1 MATDNT
7 SDNLNETDFA
17 TRAIHAGSF
26 AGTSAP
32 PIYQGVNAPH
42 PDKGVAYISEIG
54 GVGGPTVA
62 ALQELVQ
69 EMEGAAWTVAFPAGQ
84 AAIGYTLFA
93 LLKSGDRV
101 IAHRSIYTYA
111 TTLLRE
117 DLPIKWG
124 VEVEWVDMRDL
135 AALEKALQTPARLVY
150 FEPISNPAFHLLDT
164 GRICQLAHD
173 AGALAVLDNTL
184 LSPYLFQ
191 PLAAGADVVIQSA
204 TKYLCGHGDALGGVV
219 SGNEPAVGDAIIRF
233 RRLMGGIMAPLN
245 AYLIMRGI
253 RTLPVR
259 MDRHCHNALQVAQ
272 FLQNHPAVSEVR
284 YPGLPDY
291 PAPPALRSQ
300 YRGFGGILGFVID
313 PTLDNLA
320 VRQRIKLGHPWGSL
334 GDVGTLV
341 AAPGEDTS
349 RDIPANYLRIAVGLE
364 APQDIITDLD
374 QALRASS

>member
-1 MATDNT
+1 MTVNSHSHEPDQ
-7 SDNLNETDFA
+7 TDFA

-42 PDKGVAYISEIG
+42 PEKGVAYISEIG

-84 AAIGYTLFA
+84 AAIGHTLFA
-93 LLKSGDRV
+93 LLQSGDRV
-101 IAHRSIYTYA
+101 VAHRNIYTYA

-117 DLPIKWG
+117 DLPAKWG

-135 AALEKALQTPARLVY
+135 TALEKALQKPARLVY
-150 FEPISNPAFHLLDT
+150 FEPITNPAFHLLDT
-164 GRICQLAHD
+164 GRICQLAHA

-191 PLAAGADVVIQSA
+191 PLAAGADIVIQSA

-219 SGNEPAVGDAIIRF
+219 SGNEAEVGDAIVRF
-233 RRLMGGIMAPLN
+233 RRLMGGIMAPMN

-259 MDRHCHNALQVAQ
+259 MERHCQNALQVAQ
-272 FLQNHPAVSEVR
+272 FLQNHPAVREVR
-284 YPGLPDY
+284 YPGLADY
-291 PAPPALRSQ
+291 PAPAALKAQ
-300 YRGFGGILGFVID
+300 YRGFGGILGFVVD
-313 PTLDNLA
+313 PAVDHQA
-320 VRQRIKLGHPWGSL
+320 VRQRVRLGHPWGSL

-341 AAPGEDTS
+341 AAPGEDPF
-349 RDIPANYLRIAVGLE
+349 RDIPANYLRVAVGLE
-364 APQDIITDLD
+364 APQDIIADLD
-374 QALRASS
+374 QALSST

>member
-1 MATDNT
+1 MATENT
-7 SDNLNETDFA
+7 SHDVNQTDFA

-42 PDKGVAYISEIG
+42 PEKGVAYVSEVG

-69 EMEGAAWTVAFPAGQ
+69 TLEGAAWTVALPAGQ
-84 AAIGYTLFA
+84 AAIGHTFFA
-93 LLKSGDRV
+93 LLQSGDRV
-101 IAHRSIYTYA
+101 IAHRNIYTYA
-111 TTLLRE
+111 TVLLRE
-117 DLPIKWG
+117 DLPHKWG

-135 AALEKALQTPARLVY
+135 AALENALQKPARLVY
-150 FEPISNPAFHLLDT
+150 FEPITNPAFHLLDT

-191 PLAAGADVVIQSA
+191 PLSAGADVVIHSA

-219 SGNEPAVGDAIIRF
+219 SGQDPAIGDAITRF
-233 RRLMGGIMAPLN
+233 RRLMGGIMAPMN

-259 MDRHCHNALQVAQ
+259 MERHCQNALKLAL
-272 FLQNHPAVSEVR
+272 FLQDHPAVRQVR
-284 YPGLPDY
+284 YPGLPDHPASAAVKAQY
-291 PAPPALRSQ
+291 PA
-300 YRGFGGILGFVID
+300 FGGILGFVID
-313 PTLDNLA
+313 PSLDHMA
-320 VRQRIKLGHPWGSL
+320 VRQRVRLGHPWGSL

-341 AAPGEDTS
+341 AAPAADPF
-349 RDIPANYLRIAVGLE
+349 RDIPANYLRVAVGLE
-364 APQDIITDLD
+364 AIQDIIADLD
-374 QALRASS
+374 QALQVAN